1 MAEKDA
7 PDAPKNSASKSA
19 VSKKAASKKAARKPK
34 PKEAASSKA
43 PAMKDDKH
51 VTVEDM
57 HKLLGILQVGLA
69 SRDKAMDYLVTEI
82 SLNREQIEQ
91 NKKILGK
98 RGTVYKMVFTL
109 LAIAVVVVGFDQHSV
124 IKSFDD
130 DMANVSDNMDVM
142 RSDMSAMRIA
152 METMSKDMHSMSVDF
167 RQVSKDVS
175 SINKSVVTM
184 SQDVKIMSYGV
195 SGMSYDTYEMN
206 RSMDTM
212 VPPWSPFR

>member
-1 MAEKDA
+1 M
-7 PDAPKNSASKSA
+7 KN
-19 VSKKAASKKAARKPK
+19 
-34 PKEAASSKA
+34 
-43 PAMKDDKH
+43 DKH

-57 HKLLGILQVGLA
+57 HKLLGILQEGLA

-82 SLNREQIEQ
+82 TLNQEQIAQ
-91 NKKILGK
+91 NKKILAK
-98 RGTVYKMVFTL
+98 RSTIYKFVFVI
-109 LAIAVVVVGFDQHSV
+109 LAIGIISATYSQHTV

-130 DMANVSDNMDVM
+130 DMANVSNNMDVM
-142 RSDMSAMRIA
+142 RGDMSAMRKA
-152 METMSKDMHSMSVDF
+152 METMSTDMHSMSVDF

>member
-1 MAEKDA
+1 MAEKDDPKKSA
-7 PDAPKNSASKSA
+7 GKAAAPKKT
-19 VSKKAASKKAARKPK
+19 VTKKAATKKAKAKDT
-34 PKEAASSKA
+34 AGSKA
-43 PAMKDDKH
+43 TVTNKDEH

-57 HKLLGILQVGLA
+57 HKLLGILQEGLA

-82 SLNREQIEQ
+82 TLNQEQIAQ
-91 NKKILGK
+91 NKKILAK
-98 RGTVYKMVFTL
+98 RGTIYKFIFAL
-109 LAIAVVVVGFDQHSV
+109 LAIGVLVVGFDQHTIV
-124 IKSFDD
+124 KSFDK
-130 DMANVSDNMDVM
+130 DMTNVSNNMDIM
-142 RSDMSAMRIA
+142 RSDMSAMRKA
-152 METMSKDMHSMSVDF
+152 METMSTDMHSMSVDF

-195 SGMSYDTYEMN
+195 TGMSYDTYEMN

>member
-7 PDAPKNSASKSA
+7 PDTPKKSAGKPTASKKVAPK
-19 VSKKAASKKAARKPK
+19 KKAAKKPAPK
-34 PKEAASSKA
+34 DASSKA
-43 PAMKDDKH
+43 PASKKDEH
-51 VTVEDM
+51 VTVDDM
-57 HKLLGILQVGLA
+57 HKLLGILQEGLA

-82 SLNREQIEQ
+82 TLNQEQIAQ
-91 NKKILGK
+91 NKKILAK
-98 RGTVYKMVFTL
+98 RGTIYKFVFVI
-109 LAIAVVVVGFDQHSV
+109 LAIGIMSATFSQHTV

-130 DMANVSDNMDVM
+130 DMTNVSNNMDVM
-142 RSDMSAMRIA
+142 RGDMSAMRKA
-152 METMSKDMHSMSVDF
+152 METMSTDMHSMSVDF

-184 SQDVKIMSYGV
+184 SKDVKIMSYGV

>member
-1 MAEKDA
+1 MG
-7 PDAPKNSASKSA
+7 
-19 VSKKAASKKAARKPK
+19 
-34 PKEAASSKA
+34 
-43 PAMKDDKH
+43 

-57 HKLLGILQVGLA
+57 HKLLGILQEGLS

-82 SLNREQIEQ
+82 TLNQEQIQQ
-91 NKKILGK
+91 NKKILAK
-98 RGTVYKMVFTL
+98 RGTVNKFIFVL
-109 LAIAVVVVGFDQHSV
+109 LAIGVLVVGFDQHTIV
-124 IKSFDD
+124 KSFDK
-130 DMANVSDNMDVM
+130 DMTNVSNNMDIM
-142 RSDMSAMRIA
+142 RSDMSAMRKA
-152 METMSKDMHSMSVDF
+152 METMSTDMHSMSVDF